1 VFYTLRVHEQEDS
14 SRHFVEVL
22 GNEASTIDERI
33 SALQGL
39 LKVHFLQL
47 FPFFTRTNDCHVIE
61 FYQYSSFEENG
72 NLRRLQLL
80 TKTGSYIQY
89 WIRICAAYE
98 ADAA

>member
-1 VFYTLRVHEQEDS
+1 MFYTLRVHEQEDS